1 MNRDI
6 KSLKILVIND
16 DHFIVQMILHIL
28 KKSEIKEI
36 ESAYNGFQGYQMML
50 KKDYDLIISNL
61 NMPIMNGF

>member
-1 MNRDI
+1 
-6 KSLKILVIND
+6 
-16 DHFIVQMILHIL
+16 MILHIL

-50 KKDYDLIISNL
+50 KKDYDLIISDL